1 MARLPEP
8 GADSGVWGDVL
19 NDFLSTAHN
28 PDGSL
33 QDDIVTEANLAP
45 AVVTKLNDT
54 SGSGAIAD
62 GSITSAKLADGTIVE
77 TDLAPAVVTKL
88 NAVGAGITRLTYS
101 GSAYPARPAGLPAG
115 RAEYVG
121 PTQPTD
127 WTSGDTWVDI
137 S

>member
-1 MARLPEP
+1 MFIKLYNKCLATLRLP
-8 GADSGVWGDVL
+8 
-19 NDFLSTAHN
+19 
-28 PDGSL
+28 
-33 QDDIVTEANLAP
+33 
-45 AVVTKLNDT
+45 
-54 SGSGAIAD
+54 
-62 GSITSAKLADGTIVE
+62 
-77 TDLAPAVVTKL
+77 PAVVTKL